1 MVTIERKE
9 LIKRINLNKSFY
21 CIHIPCD
28 SCIFNRTDGCGALRS
43 QGNFDYTK
51 MLEFLI
57 ESSKE
62 YIVINDLIPF
72 MKNDTDIE
80 LYINKTKDE
89 KESIDDEKEIMN
101 AILKDLYEC
110 NENVSGTWKLV
121 SSNELG
127 DRNNQGKLRWSL
139 LDMKTLEGLV
149 KVLMMGAEK
158 YSDYNWQKGL
168 PINEVYES
176 LMRHLVSFMNG
187 EDNDSE
193 SGLSHLDHALCN
205 IYFMKWFMDNKP
217 EMDNRRK
224 KQTK

>member
-21 CIHIPCD
+21 CRRIPCD

-89 KESIDDEKEIMN
+89 K
-101 AILKDLYEC
+101 
-110 NENVSGTWKLV
+110 
-121 SSNELG
+121 
-127 DRNNQGKLRWSL
+127 Q
-139 LDMKTLEGLV
+139 
-149 KVLMMGAEK
+149 
-158 YSDYNWQKGL
+158 
-168 PINEVYES
+168 
-176 LMRHLVSFMNG
+176 
-187 EDNDSE
+187 
-193 SGLSHLDHALCN
+193 
-205 IYFMKWFMDNKP
+205 
-217 EMDNRRK
+217 NRL
-224 KQTK
+224 Q